1 VNKGLGW
8 LMLLSYGATGALIV
22 HRAQHRG
29 FAFLLKTLIASGVAI
44 ALMEI
49 GFTALARMGLGM
61 ASGFVEPRISGLSQ
75 NPNAFAFM
83 LILVLAA
90 AIALQVRSAMHI
102 GMMTVALVG
111 IWFTASR
118 AGIITVPVVVAAALM
133 MGVALRP
140 LLIAVLGAAAVIVG
154 ITVMPTLVQF
164 GLSSLA
170 WSQSGFSDSIL
181 ILLGRS
187 ESNAVIIQH
196 IQTIQ
201 DGLAMFWKHPILGAG
216 LGAYMDHQLR
226 ITGLPLVIHSTAVW
240 LLAETGIVGFSVFF
254 AAACR
259 LFSDAVRQR
268 GDPAALLLVL
278 ILCGLATMSLVHEML
293 YQRAFWLLLGAILA
307 MPSAAA
313 SFANGKSAAAE
324 R

>member
-1 VNKGLGW
+1 
-8 LMLLSYGATGALIV
+8 
-22 HRAQHRG
+22 
-29 FAFLLKTLIASGVAI
+29 
-44 ALMEI
+44 
-49 GFTALARMGLGM
+49 
-61 ASGFVEPRISGLSQ
+61 
-75 NPNAFAFM
+75 M

-90 AIALQVRSAMHI
+90 AIVLQVGSAMRI
-102 GMMTVALVG
+102 GLMIVALIG

-118 AGIITVPVVVAAALM
+118 AGIMTVPVVVAAALI

-154 ITVMPTLVQF
+154 ITAIPTLMQL
-164 GLSSLA
+164 GQSPLA
-170 WSQSGFSDSIL
+170 WSQSDFSDSIL
-181 ILLGRS
+181 MLLGRS
-187 ESNAVIIQH
+187 ESNAVIAQH

-201 DGLAMFWKHPILGAG
+201 DGLAMFWEHPILGTG

-226 ITGLPLVIHSTAVW
+226 ITGQPLVIHSTAVW

-268 GDPAALLLVL
+268 GDPVALLLVL

-307 MPSAAA
+307 MPAAA
-313 SFANGKSAAAE
+313 VPFANSRGTAVE